1 MKKKN
6 DLLALKLKFCGLAL
20 SSAIATSL
28 TGCGTEMSTNGDIE
42 YSTLDQNDNDALENG
57 VTQVIDVPNND
68 FKLVVNYKFD
78 LADGEKWTITDDKDI
93 VMEIATENLPS
104 DMAVYIDN
112 VHTDTK
118 IVAHDAYYNGIL
130 QDTMD
135 DRIHNSLMLGFPIS
149 DETSYVGSN
158 HIEGQNDTFISGY
171 SLGVN
176 GTSQGTLDQ
185 KRRLE
190 SDYLEVGV
198 YANQISSVIDLI
210 IVDQNDEISC
220 VSVNSDISVP
230 VWPFVKYINKDKI
243 YYKYYYYNGTEI
255 ETEKISEDEFQN
267 LSNEDADQ
275 KTLNLK

>member
-1 MKKKN
+1 
-6 DLLALKLKFCGLAL
+6 
-20 SSAIATSL
+20 
-28 TGCGTEMSTNGDIE
+28 
-42 YSTLDQNDNDALENG
+42 
-57 VTQVIDVPNND
+57 
-68 FKLVVNYKFD
+68 
-78 LADGEKWTITDDKDI
+78 
-93 VMEIATENLPS
+93 
-104 DMAVYIDN
+104 
-112 VHTDTK
+112 
-118 IVAHDAYYNGIL
+118 
-130 QDTMD
+130 
-135 DRIHNSLMLGFPIS
+135 MLGFPIS

-176 GTSQGTLDQ
+176 GTSQGNIDQ

-210 IVDQNDEISC
+210 IVDQNGEISC

-230 VWPFVKYINKDKI
+230 VWPFVKFINKDKI

-255 ETEKISEDEFQN
+255 KTENVSKDEFQN